1 MKTLVL
7 ATAIAVASIAPSAR
21 AGTIVD
27 VAVSNGSFTTLVA
40 AVQAA
45 GLAGAL
51 SAPGPLTVFAP
62 TDDAFSSLP
71 NGVVEKLLQD
81 SNKDLLVKLL
91 TYHVAPGK
99 VMAAQVVTL
108 DEVTTLEGSS
118 LKVKV
123 DEGAVRINNA
133 NVVTPDVMAD
143 NGVIHVVDRVL
154 LPKSFIGELNR
165 RK

>member
-7 ATAIAVASIAPSAR
+7 ATAIAVTSLAPSAR

-27 VAVSNGSFTTLVA
+27 VAAGNGSFTTLVA

-62 TDDAFSSLP
+62 TDEAFSSLP
-71 NGVVEKLLQD
+71 NGVVEKLLQE
-81 SNKDLLVKLL
+81 SNKDLLVQLL